1 MVIGL
6 ISAPNCTPYKR
17 LNQADEDIS
26 WKSESGN
33 VIETQ
38 HANLQSL
45 PPTVMAQE
53 KIITATN

>member
-17 LNQADEDIS
+17 LNQADEEIS

-45 PPTVMAQE
+45 PPTVMAHF
-53 KIITATN
+53 